1 MDTPGIDSF
10 GLEDLKHRELVKYFS
25 EWEDINQQYFF
36 CKFKNCRHD
45 CEPDCGIR
53 RFLVNLRKDSEDFEH
68 ISSRLML
75 WKKLMFTINKKN
87 VENNRS

>member
-10 GLEDLKHRELVKYFS
+10 GLEDLKYRELVKYFS

-36 CKFKNCRHD
+36 CKFKNCSHD

-53 RFLVNLRKDSEDFEH
+53 KFLVNLRNEVR
-68 ISSRLML
+68 ISSLYPADFRRV
-75 WKKLMFTINKKN
+75 IN
-87 VENNRS
+87 